1 MKNLSLFACILVFV
15 CIACDSDR
23 PTNEVGMSEP
33 ETSMDLPS
41 RNTQQLINLNSG
53 EKWVV
58 DSEMMVYIRA
68 MEKGIQAYSMDKETE
83 RLSDS
88 LQSNIGSLIS
98 SCTMTGQAHDEL
110 HKWLLPFMATAD
122 SLKEKKGKNT
132 IEELNHAL
140 KRFHVYFK

>member
-1 MKNLSLFACILVFV
+1 
-15 CIACDSDR
+15 
-23 PTNEVGMSEP
+23 MSEP

-41 RNTQQLINLNSG
+41 RNTQQLINLNGG

-132 IEELNHAL
+132 IEDLNSAL
-140 KRFHVYFK
+140 KRFHAYFK